1 VAEPKT
7 RKQSP
12 DKGESKPRR
21 KKKAAAEPRSRGIAP
36 DAIAS
41 GGPPAAVARLAE
53 AIQADGGTV
62 LAPYR
67 DPLGGN
73 WQLFAALPID
83 LVEPT
88 PYQRDLS
95 KPHVERLSAAMDK
108 LGRYLDP
115 MIVVR
120 GEQPD
125 GEGGGRDELAPSTA
139 RGGKAYPYWT
149 PNGNHRL
156 AALRELG
163 ARSVVAIVVPDIEVA
178 HRILL
183 LNTEKA
189 HNLRERA
196 LEVIRLA
203 ELLAQTEDRPERDFE
218 LEFEEP
224 ALLTIGLCYLENGR
238 FAGGAYHPVLRRVEK
253 FLGSPLPKAL
263 ETRRERAKQVLELD
277 QAVTEAMKRL
287 KDRGFESPYL
297 RAFVVARINPL
308 RFKRGAK
315 ADPDE
320 IIDTMLAAARRF
332 DAGRVRGEQI
342 ARAGGAPEES

>member
-1 VAEPKT
+1 MAEPKT
-7 RKQSP
+7 AK
-12 DKGESKPRR
+12 KPRR
-21 KKKAAAEPRSRGIAP
+21 KRKAAAEPRSRGIAP
-36 DAIAS
+36 NAIDS
-41 GGPPAAVARLAE
+41 GTQPAALTRLAE
-53 AIQADGGTV
+53 AIEADGGTV
-62 LAPYR
+62 LAPYK

-95 KPHVERLSAAMDK
+95 QPHVERLSSAMDR

-120 GEQPD
+120 GDAPVD
-125 GEGGGRDELAPSTA
+125 EG
-139 RGGKAYPYWT
+139 RGQQTSHPYWT

-156 AALRELG
+156 AALRALG
-163 ARSVVAIVVPDIEVA
+163 ARAVVAIVVPDIEVA

-189 HNLRERA
+189 HNLRERS

-203 ELLAQTEDRPERDFE
+203 ELLAATEDRPERDYE
-218 LEFEEP
+218 IEFEEP
-224 ALLTIGLCYLENGR
+224 ALLTLGLCYQQNGR
-238 FAGGAYHPVLRRVEK
+238 FAGGAYHPVLRRAEK
-253 FLGSPLPKAL
+253 WSGSALPKAL

-277 QAVTEAMKRL
+277 AAVSEAMKRL

-297 RAFVVARINPL
+297 RPFVIARINPL
-308 RFKRGAK
+308 RFKRGGN
-315 ADPDE
+315 PDVDE
-320 IIDTMLAAARRF
+320 TIDTMLAAARRF
-332 DAGRVRGEQI
+332 DAGRVRADQV
-342 ARAGGAPEES
+342 ARAGGAPED